1 MIRNADKLTDDDC
14 GACGYG
20 VLEVG
25 YVANAKTIGG
35 EKTILRLGLVWP
47 VDTLAKP
54 GFGLSAILG
63 TERIDDGGETA
74 ALSSAVLLEVV
85 R

>member
-1 MIRNADKLTDDDC
+1 MIRNAEKLTDGDC

-20 VLEVG
+20 GLEVG

-35 EKTILRLGLVWP
+35 EKTILRLGFVWP
-47 VDTLAKP
+47 VDALAKP
-54 GFGLSAILG
+54 GFSLSAILG
-63 TERIDDGGETA
+63 TGRIDDGGETA

>member
-35 EKTILRLGLVWP
+35 EKTILRLGVR
-47 VDTLAKP
+47 LACGRVGKARVQFVCDI
-54 GFGLSAILG
+54 GNGAN
-63 TERIDDGGETA
+63 
-74 ALSSAVLLEVV
+74 
-85 R
+85 